1 MFLLPKDFYQIRK
14 TKKKGRGVFA
24 LKHIPAGTLIG
35 DYVGRVVSDEE
46 ADKLEEKYGQG
57 CYSFEYVGDDVS
69 LFPVDLKAVGVHLI
83 NHSCAG
89 NCDTTDYKGHN
100 VFFALRHIFP
110 GEEITFDY
118 EFDPES
124 DGSVSYCFCDSPFCR
139 GTMYARF
146 EKPSLKTRLK
156 KKTENSQK
164 KKDKEPK
171 YHVHK
176 VGEILSPLAKYPKAI
191 KDDRTKYNIFANLK
205 VAPLV
210 ILDKKLPPAKEL
222 REMMRL
228 TGRRLKFSELNLTI
242 LAIVDD
248 HLVAAR

>member
-1 MFLLPKDFYQIRK
+1 MFLLPKDSYQIKK

-35 DYVGRVVSDEE
+35 DYIGRVVNDTE
-46 ADKLEEKYGQG
+46 AQELEEKYGQG
-57 CYSFEYVGDDVS
+57 CYSFEYVGEDVS
-69 LFPVDLKAVGVHLI
+69 LFPVDLKEVGVHLI

-89 NCDTTDYKGHN
+89 NCSVSDHGGHN
-100 VFFALRHIFP
+100 IFFALRHIFP

-146 EKPSLKTRLK
+146 DKPSLRKKAKKSRK
-156 KKTENSQK
+156 KKT
-164 KKDKEPK
+164 KEPK

-176 VGEILSPLAKYPKAI
+176 VGEILLPLAKYPKAI
-191 KDDRTKYNIFANLK
+191 KDNHTKYNIFANLK
-205 VAPLV
+205 VPSLV
-210 ILDKKLPPAKEL
+210 IPSKKLPPVKEL

-242 LAIVDD
+242 LAVVDD
-248 HLVAAR
+248 HLVAER

>member
-1 MFLLPKDFYQIRK
+1 MFLLEKNSYEIRK

-35 DYVGRVVSDEE
+35 DYVGRVVNDKE
-46 ADKLEEKYGQG
+46 AQALEEKYGNG
-57 CYSFEYVGDDVS
+57 CYSFEYVGNDVS
-69 LFPVDLKAVGVHLI
+69 LFPVDLKAEGAHLI

-89 NCDTTDYKGHN
+89 NCSVSDYGGHN
-100 VFFALRHIFP
+100 IFFALRHIFP

-124 DGSVSYCFCDSPFCR
+124 EGDVSYCFCDSPFCR

-146 EKPSLKTRLK
+146 EKPSLKNK
-156 KKTENSQK
+156 KKTVKRK
-164 KKDKEPK
+164 KTKIK

-176 VGEILSPLAKYPKAI
+176 VGEILPPLAKYPKEI
-191 KDDRTKYNIFANLK
+191 KDDHKKYNIFPNLK
-205 VAPLV
+205 VPALV
-210 ILDKKLPPAKEL
+210 VSAKKLPATKEL

-228 TGRRLKFSELNLTI
+228 TGRRLRFSELNISI
-242 LAIVDD
+242 LAVVDD
-248 HLVAAR
+248 HLIIQR

>member
-1 MFLLPKDFYQIRK
+1 MFLLPKDYYEVRK

-24 LKHIPAGTLIG
+24 RKHIPAGTLIG
-35 DYVGRVVSDEE
+35 DYIGRIVSDKE
-46 ADKLEEKYGQG
+46 AQELEEKYGNG

-89 NCDTTDYKGHN
+89 NCSVSDHGGHN
-100 VFFALRHIFP
+100 IFFALRHIFP

-139 GTMYARF
+139 GTMYARY
-146 EKPSLKTRLK
+146 EKPSLKKK
-156 KKTENSQK
+156 KKTSQK
-164 KKDKEPK
+164 KKKEPK
-171 YHVHK
+171 YRVYK
-176 VGEILSPLAKYPKAI
+176 VGEILPPLAKYPKEI
-191 KDDRTKYNIFANLK
+191 KDDHTKYNIFSNLK
-205 VAPLV
+205 VPALPV
-210 ILDKKLPPAKEL
+210 PAKKLPPVREL

-228 TGRRLKFSELNLTI
+228 SGRRLKLSELNLTV
-242 LAIVDD
+242 LAVVDD
-248 HLVAAR
+248 HLVVER